1 MSALELY
8 QIEVCV
14 DLFSAAFAP
23 LPHMRSLTKEVL
35 DAYGM
40 PLEQALALVRHAL
53 PPSAVLVGY
62 NIGNDVDWL
71 GLREGEDFKSMID
84 LAGVTRIWNPQYKN
98 YTVYGQDH
106 IARHLLN
113 WDTSASHDAVG

>member
-1 MSALELY
+1 MPTACPWSKLWPSF
-8 QIEVCV
+8 
-14 DLFSAAFAP
+14 DAP
-23 LPHMRSLTKEVL
+23 F
-35 DAYGM
+35 
-40 PLEQALALVRHAL
+40 
-53 PPSAVLVGY
+53 
-62 NIGNDVDWL
+62 GNDVEWL
-71 GLREGEDFKSMID
+71 GLREGEDFESMID